1 MTKKAQR
8 TGDKWY
14 KLAKQQ
20 GYRAR
25 SAFKLVQLNR
35 QFNFLSKA
43 HVLVDLCAAPGG
55 WSQVAAKQM
64 PVESTIIAVDLM
76 PMKPIHNVKTFQEDI
91 TTQKCRN
98 ADVVLHDG
106 APNVGGGWDKDAF
119 DQNSLVLHS
128 LRLAVEFLAK
138 GGVFVTKV
146 FRSADYHALIYI
158 FNQLFEKVQATKP
171 AASRNESAEI
181 FVVCLNY
188 KAPSYIDPKLLNPDY
203 AFKQVNKETT
213 EVNLFNQKT
222 ARKRWRDG
230 YDEDLGFSL
239 RRVISVKDFMIR
251 SDPIRVLTE
260 AHELSFDEASQRFL
274 ENPLTTEEVKTC
286 CGDLRVLNKGDFKML
301 LKWRL
306 DMLKAEKEYIKEL
319 KHEDDEGEAKE
330 KTEKE
335 EVSKDV
341 SAELQEVRERL
352 ALEKR
357 REERKARKRE
367 AKERKRRLLGLDR
380 TPIANFGEQ
389 VFSTADLNLKEN
401 EDLAEVNLNE
411 TEDPTMYLESE
422 EEVPEE
428 MDSDIDE
435 LELLQSQLDQLYDQ
449 YKERRTANEKKYL
462 QELEKRKG
470 LPAQKLREQNK
481 LNELVEKET
490 EVSKEAI
497 LQRMKEEEEELE
509 DENESEEDESDESEE
524 SENDSEDSSNEN
536 TVPSELRRQ
545 RWFSDPMFADLS
557 QSEESESDDEAAI
570 AGMKQLQSIHTTNH
584 LDEEEDEAL
593 LDEDKSEKSSYGMIA
608 DGEYVPPII
617 DIPKTDKEKRHEKRL
632 KQMKKEERK
641 KARDKKEDLQIV
653 ATDFPQA
660 VVKPDKE
667 PKIGS
672 DEHLEQLSLG
682 FLLSKHSTAND
693 LIESSYNRYTY
704 NDPDNLPDWFVE
716 NEKKYNRPVLPM
728 TKEIMDRLRKQFNN
742 DDRTIKKERE
752 AMARKKR
759 RVERLRKQQK
769 AKIDSINND
778 EDMPDSAK
786 LRAIQK
792 IMKGKDLKHPGK
804 VYVVGKKGENRRR
817 GRNVKMKDKRA
828 EKRIALRASGK
839 LRRRKGRK

>member
-1 MTKKAQR
+1 M
-8 TGDKWY
+8 
-14 KLAKQQ
+14 
-20 GYRAR
+20 
-25 SAFKLVQLNR
+25 
-35 QFNFLSKA
+35 
-43 HVLVDLCAAPGG
+43 
-55 WSQVAAKQM
+55 
-64 PVESTIIAVDLM
+64 
-76 PMKPIHNVKTFQEDI
+76 
-91 TTQKCRN
+91 
-98 ADVVLHDG
+98 
-106 APNVGGGWDKDAF
+106 
-119 DQNSLVLHS
+119 
-128 LRLAVEFLAK
+128 
-138 GGVFVTKV
+138 
-146 FRSADYHALIYI
+146 
-158 FNQLFEKVQATKP
+158 
-171 AASRNESAEI
+171 
-181 FVVCLNY
+181 
-188 KAPSYIDPKLLNPDY
+188 
-203 AFKQVNKETT
+203 
-213 EVNLFNQKT
+213 
-222 ARKRWRDG
+222 
-230 YDEDLGFSL
+230 
-239 RRVISVKDFMIR
+239 
-251 SDPIRVLTE
+251 
-260 AHELSFDEASQRFL
+260 
-274 ENPLTTEEVKTC
+274 
-286 CGDLRVLNKGDFKML
+286 
-301 LKWRL
+301 
-306 DMLKAEKEYIKEL
+306 
-319 KHEDDEGEAKE
+319 
-330 KTEKE
+330 
-335 EVSKDV
+335 
-341 SAELQEVRERL
+341 
-352 ALEKR
+352 
-357 REERKARKRE
+357 
-367 AKERKRRLLGLDR
+367 
-380 TPIANFGEQ
+380 
-389 VFSTADLNLKEN
+389 
-401 EDLAEVNLNE
+401 
-411 TEDPTMYLESE
+411 
-422 EEVPEE
+422 
-428 MDSDIDE
+428 
-435 LELLQSQLDQLYDQ
+435 
-449 YKERRTANEKKYL
+449 
-462 QELEKRKG
+462 
-470 LPAQKLREQNK
+470 
-481 LNELVEKET
+481 
-490 EVSKEAI
+490 SKEAI

-570 AGMKQLQSIHTTNH
+570 VQSIHTTNH

-660 VVKPDKE
+660 VNHLSEEELARQALIKAGLGTMTNDDEYGDLEVVKPDKE

-817 GRNVKMKDKRA
+817 GRNVKMVDKRLKVRMDM
-828 EKRIALRASGK
+828 ECDE
-839 LRRRKGRK
+839 